1 MITWYDMEQGSKEWQ
16 LARMNRWTG
25 TKAIY
30 LLQGKPMPPDYNFK
44 GNNATQR
51 GHMLE
56 VVAIREYERR
66 YKCKVLRPGFITNS
80 VYTNA
85 GYSPDGI
92 HGSSSKGYLLECK
105 ALNGKNHEDLIAG
118 EIPLKF
124 LVQIYFGMIITGY
137 RKARLLAFNPEYE
150 TQLTVMDITY
160 DKAIGNN
167 IRKKLRLD
175 MKNRKSI

>member
-1 MITWYDMEQGSKEWQ
+1 MITWYDYEQGSKEWQ

-25 TKAIY
+25 TKAIQ
-30 LLQGKPMPPDYNFK
+30 LLQGRPMPPDYNFK

-56 VVAIREYERR
+56 LVAIREYERL

-92 HGSSSKGYLLECK
+92 HGSQRYGYLLECK

-118 EIPLKF
+118 EIPLKY

-137 RKARLLAFNPEYE
+137 RRARLLAFNPEYE
-150 TQLTVMDITY
+150 QQLTVIEITY
-160 DKAIGNN
+160 DRKIGDN
-167 IRKKLRLD
+167 IRKKLRAD
-175 MKNRKSI
+175 MKNRQII